1 LAASGSSALPTA
13 KVAPSTSAAVIVMAT
28 WTPSRLIVRV
38 CVEGFPG
45 SITTKGAD
53 VPRTSRQSYFGL
65 QALSVNMRKS
75 ANVNLKQGAGKEA
88 VEEGVFIPA
97 WYQEAGTKL
106 NALVKS

>member
-1 LAASGSSALPTA
+1 
-13 KVAPSTSAAVIVMAT
+13 
-28 WTPSRLIVRV
+28 
-38 CVEGFPG
+38 
-45 SITTKGAD
+45 
-53 VPRTSRQSYFGL
+53 
-65 QALSVNMRKS
+65 MRKS